1 MNGKNYH
8 RSPRAT
14 LAAVGLKLQAL
25 QLLAPIRE
33 KVKIAQKKIKHEPL
47 DKLQDAL
54 ITILAGA
61 HGLCEINTRL
71 RADPALQRAFGREAC
86 ADQSVVQ
93 ATLNACTSTNVA
105 QMMEAL
111 DAIFQKH
118 SLGAR
123 HDFKAALLLVDVDL
137 TGMPCGK
144 KAEGSAKGYQGKAGI
159 GYGRQMGRA
168 IAAQYEEVVID
179 RLYPDNL
186 HLTQAIRP
194 MIEDCERTLSLDEAK
209 RKRTVIRM
217 DAGGGSLD
225 QINWLLERG
234 YQVHCKDIS
243 GVRAEGLAQAVKHW
257 VNDPK
262 RPGRQ
267 LGWVKLDAPEYVR
280 PVKRL
285 TIRWPKDKSGKI
297 MHALLIST
305 LEPAEVISMLGL
317 PKHLVHDA
325 DAVVLAYGT
334 LYDKR
339 GGAMEAEI
347 KESKQGIG
355 ITKRSKKRFEAQQM
369 VMLLGSLAHNL
380 IVWSRRWVTADAP
393 RFARYGALRM
403 VRDLFNI
410 NGLLEFG
417 EAGRVIRIT
426 LNQAAPLAREM
437 ALALAKLLAGEV
449 EIKVG
454 VT

>member
-1 MNGKNYH
+1 MAMSGKRCRY
-8 RSPRAT
+8 SPCAT
-14 LAAVGLKLQAL
+14 LAAVGLKLRAL
-25 QLLAPIRE
+25 GLLTPIKE
-33 KVKIAQKKIKHEPL
+33 KVKIIQKTVKHEPL

-54 ITILAGA
+54 VTILAGA
-61 HGLCEINTRL
+61 RGLSEINTRL
-71 RADPALQRAFGREAC
+71 RADPALQRAFGRDSC
-86 ADQSVVQ
+86 ADRSVVQ
-93 ATLNACTSTNVA
+93 ATLNTCTSTDVA
-105 QMMEAL
+105 QMMQAL
-111 DAIFQKH
+111 DAIFQKQ
-118 SLGAR
+118 SLAAR

-144 KAEGSAKGYQGKAGI
+144 KAEGSTKGYQGKAGI

-179 RLYPDNL
+179 RLYPGNL

-267 LGWVKLDAPEYVR
+267 LGWVNLDAPEYVR

-297 MHALLIST
+297 
-305 LEPAEVISMLGL
+305 
-317 PKHLVHDA
+317 
-325 DAVVLAYGT
+325 
-334 LYDKR
+334 
-339 GGAMEAEI
+339 
-347 KESKQGIG
+347 
-355 ITKRSKKRFEAQQM
+355 
-369 VMLLGSLAHNL
+369 
-380 IVWSRRWVTADAP
+380 
-393 RFARYGALRM
+393 
-403 VRDLFNI
+403 
-410 NGLLEFG
+410 
-417 EAGRVIRIT
+417 
-426 LNQAAPLAREM
+426 
-437 ALALAKLLAGEV
+437 
-449 EIKVG
+449 
-454 VT
+454 